1 MLNTCAACIEQNPLF
16 IIQMAFTFQN
26 QFSLTP
32 FNSFGLPAA
41 AGRYGEILSAGQLVM
56 MVRNGELSGQRI
68 IILGG
73 GSNVVFTKDTDAT
86 VLHIRIPGRELIGSD
101 DDYNF
106 VRAGAGE
113 KWHDFVRWT
122 LEMGLPGLEN
132 LSLIPGTVGAA
143 PVQNIGAYGIEV
155 CERFMVLEAVDL
167 KSGALVSFDFK
178 DCHFNYRDSLF
189 KQEAAGRFV
198 ITSVTFRLPK
208 RWTALT
214 RYADV
219 SRELSARG
227 IIDPKP
233 LDVSDAIIAI
243 RQKKLP
249 DPEQLGNVGSFFK
262 NPVTDAENFSNLLQM
277 YPDLPGF
284 RQLDGRVKLAAGWLI
299 EQAGWKGRN
308 LGPVGMYDNQ
318 ALVMV
323 NRGGARGE
331 DVLALSQAVQKDVAD
346 RFGVQLEIEPSVF

>member
-1 MLNTCAACIEQNPLF
+1 
-16 IIQMAFTFQN
+16 MAFTFQT
-26 QFSLTP
+26 QVPLAP
-32 FNSFGLPAA
+32 FNTFGLPATA
-41 AGRYGEILSAGQLVM
+41 ARYGEILSAGQLVM
-56 MVRNGELSGQRI
+56 LVRNGALAGQRI
-68 IILGG
+68 IVLGG
-73 GSNVVFTKDTDAT
+73 GSNVLLTSDVDAT

-113 KWHDFVRWT
+113 NWHDFVRWT

-143 PVQNIGAYGIEV
+143 PVQNIGAYGMEV

-167 KSGALVSFDFK
+167 RSGSMMSFDFK
-178 DCHFNYRDSLF
+178 DCHFDYRDSIF

-219 SRELSARG
+219 ARELAVRG

-233 LDVSDAIIAI
+233 VDVSDAIIAI

-249 DPEQLGNVGSFFK
+249 NPSEIGNVGSFFK
-262 NPVTDAENFSNLLQM
+262 NPVVTTEQFDKLLATH
-277 YPDLPGF
+277 PDLPGF
-284 RQLDGRVKLAAGWLI
+284 RQLDGKIKLAAGWLI
-299 EQAGWKGRN
+299 EKAGWKGRTQ
-308 LGPVGMYDNQ
+308 GPVGMYENQ

-323 NRGGARGE
+323 NLGGATGQ
-331 DVLALSQAVQKDVAD
+331 DVLNLSAAVQHDVAEH
-346 RFGVQLEIEPSVF
+346 FGVKLEMEPALV